1 MHGSLF
7 FMPKRLHFLLKK
19 GIMDA
24 EESKKRR
31 PHRTQTRNDP
41 NNGKEHRFM
50 KNWKKLLACL
60 LVGLMALTVFTAC
73 DASVGAPMGPKR
85 STAESAKA
93 LCDTFKMTYSEEL
106 SEKAYYIA
114 YWVAQSAVSCKVNAE
129 KTELSR
135 ENNIGNDAKALLQ
148 MENPRYA
155 SAFDCMGI
163 GKGIGGGMGV
173 DDFTPGFAIQPDPN
187 SQNFNTTSDI
197 TFVLPNDGRVTDTMT
212 KAAKGKTKLGVAYV
226 VEKGVSYAVVLFG

>member
-1 MHGSLF
+1 
-7 FMPKRLHFLLKK
+7 
-19 GIMDA
+19 
-24 EESKKRR
+24 
-31 PHRTQTRNDP
+31 
-41 NNGKEHRFM
+41 M

-73 DASVGAPMGPKR
+73 DASVGAPMSPKR
-85 STAESAKA
+85 SDAESKSVKA
-93 LCDTFKMTYSEEL
+93 LRDKFKMTYNVEMTYNEEL

-114 YWVAQSAVSCKVNAE
+114 HWVAQSAVSCKVNAE
-129 KTELSR
+129 KTELYR
-135 ENNIGNDAKALLQ
+135 ENDIGNDAKALLQ

-197 TFVLPNDGRVTDTMT
+197 TFVLPKDGRVTDTMT

-226 VEKGVSYAVVLFG
+226 VDKGVSYAVVLFG